1 MKLFLSREQ
10 LKIGIYE
17 VNLGFFHLNVR
28 KILILF
34 FLAILPLLS
43 LHIGNIQ
50 QREAFW
56 ALRPFAFASNL
67 IHSSISHLVSGVRGT
82 TNDYLYLVNVGQE
95 NRELLDENSRLRAEL
110 GALTELKLENERL
123 RKLLEFKKDAPMELL
138 AARVIGRDL
147 LPEHHTLTINRGAK
161 HGVKKNMA
169 AITEGGVVGYVI
181 RPQYL
186 TSQVLLLTDRYA
198 SVDAIVQ
205 RTRSRGIVEG
215 FTKEFCQ
222 LNYIKT
228 ESVEPGDLVV
238 TSGLHNIFPKGFPI
252 ATVDK
257 VEKTL
262 FDVSPK
268 VKLKPVINPFNLEE
282 LFIIINSTK
291 ETSASLAP
299 QRLAPRRLVSSRVR
313 ILRRFDEESWRFGL

>member
-1 MKLFLSREQ
+1 M
-10 LKIGIYE
+10 G
-17 VNLGFFHLNVR
+17 
-28 KILILF
+28 
-34 FLAILPLLS
+34 
-43 LHIGNIQ
+43 
-50 QREAFW
+50 W
-56 ALRPFAFASNL
+56 
-67 IHSSISHLVSGVRGT
+67 
-82 TNDYLYLVNVGQE
+82 
-95 NRELLDENSRLRAEL
+95 
-110 GALTELKLENERL
+110 
-123 RKLLEFKKDAPMELL
+123 
-138 AARVIGRDL
+138 
-147 LPEHHTLTINRGAK
+147 
-161 HGVKKNMA
+161 KKNMA

-268 VKLKPVINPFNLEE
+268 VKLKPVVNPFNLEE
-282 LFIIINSTK
+282 LFIIISSTK
-291 ETSASLAP
+291 GVSASLVPQRLAP
-299 QRLAPRRLVSSRVR
+299 QRLAPQGITPLKLASQRLTPQKLASQRITPQKLASQRLSPRRLASSRVQ